1 MTWTTSFSL
10 PREIALEKNAL
21 LTDLP
26 VLAKEWR
33 VSFEIKPTSYNYN
46 GYAQVLQMTT
56 GGKKG
61 KIGDRTPAL
70 WIHKTKGVYIAT
82 TLNGKPNE
90 GHFFK
95 TKKPSLNEWTSVEIS
110 QVVVGSKYIFSLIIG
125 GETLWSV
132 ENTKPR
138 KFYSVK
144 VFASSGW
151 YAAQEGSIRQFKIEN
166 ILSGETYY
174 PFQLSRTAL

>member
-1 MTWTTSFSL
+1 
-10 PREIALEKNAL
+10 
-21 LTDLP
+21 
-26 VLAKEWR
+26 
-33 VSFEIKPTSYNYN
+33 
-46 GYAQVLQMTT
+46 MTT
-56 GGKKG
+56 GGKSG

-70 WIHKTKGVYIAT
+70 WIHKTKGVYIVT
-82 TLNGKPNE
+82 TLNDKPNE
-90 GHFFK
+90 GHHFK

-151 YAAQEGSIRQFKIEN
+151 YTAQAGSIRQFKIEN
-166 ILSGETYY
+166 ILPGGKCIES
-174 PFQLSRTAL
+174 

>member
-1 MTWTTSFSL
+1 MTWTTLFSL
-10 PREIALEKNAL
+10 PREIVLEKNAL

-33 VSFEIKPTSYNYN
+33 VSFEIKPTSYKYN
-46 GYAQVLQMTT
+46 GYAQILQMTT
-56 GGKKG
+56 GGKSG

-82 TLNGKPNE
+82 TLNDKPNE
-90 GHFFK
+90 GIFFK

-151 YAAQEGSIRQFKIEN
+151 YTPQEGSIRQFKIEN

-174 PFQLSRTAL
+174 PFYL